1 MRVIEFALILLL
13 TTIGTEASIL
23 EIALRT
29 NSAMRI
35 DAYIQLSMAQ
45 KVCKL
50 RLINRYI

>member
-29 NSAMRI
+29 NSAMHI
-35 DAYIQLSMAQ
+35 DAYIQLSMAITLHR
-45 KVCKL
+45 KSASCA
-50 RLINRYI
+50 